1 MLQLIL
7 KGVVF
12 INDSTSK
19 VWNLWDLLSNRYKL
33 VLEIRFESLFE
44 PTHIELVLSLVKTS
58 QSKKNLPAKLP
69 DVSVYEKEASCVFFQ
84 GFDGCPVTDFW
95 AGDEAKIHKVGN
107 VFWARLSIVTLLSWS
122 F

>member
-1 MLQLIL
+1 MSQLIL

-19 VWNLWDLLSNRYKL
+19 VWNLWDLLWNRYKL
-33 VLEIRFESLFE
+33 VLKIRFESLFE

-58 QSKKNLPAKLP
+58 QSQNNLPAKLP

-107 VFWARLSIVTLLSWS
+107 VFWARLSIVTLLSLS